1 MASAQPDRGG
11 DRPGDRPAAA
21 DPDDA
26 LLLALDTASPTVS
39 VAVGRGA
46 ECRAER
52 SVELRRSSENLL
64 RLVDEA
70 LEEAGASLR
79 ELDGV
84 LALRGPGSFTG
95 LRVGLATTLGLH
107 QALGLPASALPT
119 LEVLAVAGRT
129 ARPSVPGP
137 IAAVV
142 DALRGEW
149 FVQMFSAEHGSGP
162 GEPAGPPEVLAP
174 AALAERAPAL
184 VVGFGARRLEDVP
197 DWAAS
202 SSGRIEIV
210 EPEALA
216 PAALRCAAQSP
227 PGWDPELLT
236 SPLYLRPPAVT
247 VPSGRR

>member
-1 MASAQPDRGG
+1 MASAHPTWAARR
-11 DRPGDRPAAA
+11 RPE
-21 DPDDA
+21 DA

-46 ECRAER
+46 ACVAER

-70 LEEAGASLR
+70 LEEAGVSLR

-95 LRVGLATTLGLH
+95 LRVGLATALGLH
-107 QALGLPASALPT
+107 QALGLPAPAVPT

-129 ARPSVPGP
+129 ARPGASGP

-149 FVQMFSAEHGSGP
+149 FVQLFSGGNGHAP
-162 GEPAGPPEVLAP
+162 GKADRPPEVLGAT
-174 AALAERAPAL
+174 ALAERAPAL
-184 VVGFGARRLEDVP
+184 VVGFGARRLEDDPGWP
-197 DWAAS
+197 D
-202 SSGRIEIV
+202 RPEIV

-216 PAALRCAAQSP
+216 PAALRLAASKP
-227 PGWDPELLT
+227 PAWDPELLT